1 MSTLIIRSIIIYFLV
16 LVVFRLM
23 GKRQLGQMQPF
34 ELVLTLILADIATIP
49 MTEISTPILHG
60 VVPLLTL
67 LVVHYTITLLSRLST
82 KFSDLISGKPVIVIN
97 QDGVDY
103 MAVKKLNLTVS
114 DITESLRGAGY
125 FSFDEVL
132 FAIMETNGKMSVL
145 PKAQFSPLVK
155 QDMQIKSQENSLP
168 VTIVCEGKIM
178 TENFDQVKVEKEKI
192 MDFVK
197 SLNVSIKKILI
208 LTLDNNG
215 LVYFQEMYKKG
226 QTINSKLKGQKV

>member
-16 LVVFRLM
+16 LIVFRLM

-67 LVVHYTITLLSRLST
+67 LVVHYTITLLSRFST
-82 KFSDLISGKPVIVIN
+82 KFSDMISGKPVIVIN

-103 MAVKKLNLTVS
+103 KAVKKLNLTID

-145 PKAQFSPLVK
+145 PKAQNSPLVK
-155 QDMQIKSQENSLP
+155 EDMKIKSEENSLP
-168 VTIVCEGKIM
+168 VTIISEGKVIK
-178 TENFDQVKVEKEKI
+178 ENFEQVKVPEEKI
-192 MDFVK
+192 MKYVK
-197 SLNVSIKKILI
+197 NLGIPIKKILI
-208 LTLDNNG
+208 FTLDNNG
-215 LVYFQEMYKKG
+215 LIYFQEKYKKG
-226 QTINSKLKGQKV
+226 KTLNSNLKG

>member
-1 MSTLIIRSIIIYFLV
+1 MSTLIIRSVIIYFLV
-16 LVVFRLM
+16 LIVFRLM

-67 LVVHYTITLLSRLST
+67 LVVHYAITLLSRFST
-82 KFSDLISGKPVIVIN
+82 KFSDIISGKPVIVIN

-103 MAVKKLNLTVS
+103 SAVKKLNLTID

-145 PKAQFSPLVK
+145 PKAQFSPVVK
-155 QDMQIKSQENSLP
+155 QDMKINGQENSLP
-168 VTIVCEGKIM
+168 VTIISEGKVIK
-178 TENFDQVKVEKEKI
+178 ENFDQVKVSKEKI
-192 MDFVK
+192 MKFVN
-197 SLNVSIKKILI
+197 SLHISIKKILI

-215 LVYFQEMYKKG
+215 LVYFQEKYKKG
-226 QTINSKLKGQKV
+226 KTINSNLKGQKT

>member
-67 LVVHYTITLLSRLST
+67 LVVHYTITLLSRFST
-82 KFSDLISGKPVIVIN
+82 KFSDMISGKPVIVIN

-103 MAVKKLNLTVS
+103 KAVKKLNLTID

-145 PKAQFSPLVK
+145 PKAQNSPLVK
-155 QDMQIKSQENSLP
+155 EDMKIKSEENSLP
-168 VTIVCEGKIM
+168 ITIISEGKVIK
-178 TENFDQVKVEKEKI
+178 ENFEQVKVPEEKI
-192 MDFVK
+192 MKYVK
-197 SLNVSIKKILI
+197 NLGISIKKILI
-208 LTLDNNG
+208 FTLDNNG
-215 LVYFQEMYKKG
+215 LIYFQEKYKKG
-226 QTINSKLKGQKV
+226 KTLNSNLKG

>member
-67 LVVHYTITLLSRLST
+67 LVVHYTITLLSRFST
-82 KFSDLISGKPVIVIN
+82 KFSDMISGKPVIVIN

-103 MAVKKLNLTVS
+103 KAVKKLNLTID

-145 PKAQFSPLVK
+145 PKAQNSPLVK
-155 QDMQIKSQENSLP
+155 EDMKIKSEENSLP
-168 VTIVCEGKIM
+168 VTIISEGKVIK
-178 TENFDQVKVEKEKI
+178 ENFEQVKVPEEKI
-192 MDFVK
+192 MKYVK
-197 SLNVSIKKILI
+197 NLGISIKKILI
-208 LTLDNNG
+208 FTLDNNG
-215 LVYFQEMYKKG
+215 LIYFQEKYKKG
-226 QTINSKLKGQKV
+226 KTLNSNLKG

>member
-16 LVVFRLM
+16 LIVFRLM

-67 LVVHYTITLLSRLST
+67 LVVHYTITLLSRFST
-82 KFSDLISGKPVIVIN
+82 KFSDMISGKPVIVIN

-103 MAVKKLNLTVS
+103 KAVKKLNLTID

-145 PKAQFSPLVK
+145 PKAQNSPLVK
-155 QDMQIKSQENSLP
+155 EDMKIKSEENSLP
-168 VTIVCEGKIM
+168 VTIISEGKVIK
-178 TENFDQVKVEKEKI
+178 ENFKQVKVPEEKI
-192 MDFVK
+192 MKYVK
-197 SLNVSIKKILI
+197 NLGISIKKILI
-208 LTLDNNG
+208 FTLDNNG
-215 LVYFQEMYKKG
+215 LIYFQEKYKKG
-226 QTINSKLKGQKV
+226 KTLNSNLKG

>member
-16 LVVFRLM
+16 LIVFRLM

-67 LVVHYTITLLSRLST
+67 LVVHYTITLLSRFST
-82 KFSDLISGKPVIVIN
+82 KFSDMISGKPVIVIN

-103 MAVKKLNLTVS
+103 KAVKKLNLTID

-145 PKAQFSPLVK
+145 PKAQNSPLVK
-155 QDMQIKSQENSLP
+155 EDMKIKSEENSLP
-168 VTIVCEGKIM
+168 VTIISEGKVIK
-178 TENFDQVKVEKEKI
+178 ENFEQVKVPEEKI
-192 MDFVK
+192 MKYVK
-197 SLNVSIKKILI
+197 NLGISIKKILI
-208 LTLDNNG
+208 FTLDNNG
-215 LVYFQEMYKKG
+215 LIYFQEKYKKG
-226 QTINSKLKGQKV
+226 KTLNSNLKG

>member
-16 LVVFRLM
+16 LIVFRLM

-67 LVVHYTITLLSRLST
+67 LVVHYTITLLSRFST
-82 KFSDLISGKPVIVIN
+82 KFSDMISGKPVIVIN

-103 MAVKKLNLTVS
+103 KAVKKLNLTID

-132 FAIMETNGKMSVL
+132 FAIMETNGKISVL
-145 PKAQFSPLVK
+145 PKAQNSPLVK
-155 QDMQIKSQENSLP
+155 EDMKIKSEENSLP
-168 VTIVCEGKIM
+168 VTIISEGKVIK
-178 TENFDQVKVEKEKI
+178 ENFEQVKVPEEKI
-192 MDFVK
+192 MKYVK
-197 SLNVSIKKILI
+197 NLGISIKKILI
-208 LTLDNNG
+208 FTLDNNG
-215 LVYFQEMYKKG
+215 LIYFQEKYKKG
-226 QTINSKLKGQKV
+226 KTLNSNLKG

>member
-23 GKRQLGQMQPF
+23 GKRHLGQMQPF

-60 VVPLLTL
+60 IVPLLTL
-67 LVVHYTITLLSRLST
+67 LVVHYTITLLSRFST
-82 KFSDLISGKPVIVIN
+82 KFSDMISGKPVIVIN

-103 MAVKKLNLTVS
+103 KAVKKLNLS
-114 DITESLRGAGY
+114 IDDITESLRGAGY

-145 PKAQFSPLVK
+145 PRAQNSPLVK
-155 QDMQIKSQENSLP
+155 EDMKIKSEENSLP
-168 VTIVCEGKIM
+168 VTIVSEGKILK
-178 TENFDQVKVEKEKI
+178 ENFNQVKVSKEKI
-192 MDFVK
+192 MK
-197 SLNVSIKKILI
+197 YIKNLGISIKNILI
-208 LTLDNNG
+208 FTLDNNG
-215 LVYFQEMYKKG
+215 LIYLQEKYKKG
-226 QTINSKLKGQKV
+226 KTINSNLKG

>member
-16 LVVFRLM
+16 LIVFRLM

-67 LVVHYTITLLSRLST
+67 LVVHYTITLFSRFST
-82 KFSDLISGKPVIVIN
+82 KFSDMISGKPVIVIN

-103 MAVKKLNLTVS
+103 KAVKKLNLTID

-145 PKAQFSPLVK
+145 PKAQNSPLVK
-155 QDMQIKSQENSLP
+155 EDMKIKSEENSLP
-168 VTIVCEGKIM
+168 ITIISEGKVIK
-178 TENFDQVKVEKEKI
+178 ENFEQVKVPEEKI
-192 MDFVK
+192 MKYVK
-197 SLNVSIKKILI
+197 NLGISIKKILI
-208 LTLDNNG
+208 FTLDNNG
-215 LVYFQEMYKKG
+215 LIYFQEKYKKG
-226 QTINSKLKGQKV
+226 KTLNSNLKG

>member
-60 VVPLLTL
+60 IVPLLTL
-67 LVVHYTITLLSRLST
+67 LVVHYTITLLSRFST
-82 KFSDLISGKPVIVIN
+82 KFSDMISGKPVIVIN

-103 MAVKKLNLTVS
+103 KAVKKLNLS
-114 DITESLRGAGY
+114 IDDITESLRGAGY

-145 PKAQFSPLVK
+145 PRAQNSPLVK
-155 QDMQIKSQENSLP
+155 EDMKIKSEENSLP
-168 VTIVCEGKIM
+168 VTIVSEGKILK
-178 TENFDQVKVEKEKI
+178 ENFNQVKVSKEKI
-192 MDFVK
+192 MK
-197 SLNVSIKKILI
+197 YIKNLGISIKNILI
-208 LTLDNNG
+208 FTLDNNG
-215 LVYFQEMYKKG
+215 LIYLQEKYKKG
-226 QTINSKLKGQKV
+226 KTINSNLKG

>member
-60 VVPLLTL
+60 IVPLLTL
-67 LVVHYTITLLSRLST
+67 LVVHYTITLLSRFST
-82 KFSDLISGKPVIVIN
+82 KFSDMISGKPVIVIN

-103 MAVKKLNLTVS
+103 KAVKKLNLS
-114 DITESLRGAGY
+114 IDDITESLRGAGY

-145 PKAQFSPLVK
+145 PRAQNSPLVK
-155 QDMQIKSQENSLP
+155 EDMKIKSEENSLP
-168 VTIVCEGKIM
+168 VTIVSEGKILK
-178 TENFDQVKVEKEKI
+178 ENFNQVKVSKEKI
-192 MDFVK
+192 MIYIK
-197 SLNVSIKKILI
+197 NLGISIKNIQI
-208 LTLDNNG
+208 FTLDNNG
-215 LVYFQEMYKKG
+215 LIYLQEKYKKG
-226 QTINSKLKGQKV
+226 KTINSNLKG

>member
-34 ELVLTLILADIATIP
+34 DLVLTLILVDIATIP

-60 VVPLLTL
+60 IVPLLTL
-67 LVVHYTITLLSRLST
+67 LVVHYTITLLSRFST
-82 KFSDLISGKPVIVIN
+82 KFSDMISGKPVIVIK

-103 MAVKKLNLTVS
+103 KAVKKLNLS
-114 DITESLRGAGY
+114 IDDITESLRGAGY

-145 PKAQFSPLVK
+145 PRAQNSPLVK
-155 QDMQIKSQENSLP
+155 EDMKIKSEENSLP
-168 VTIVCEGKIM
+168 VTIVSEGKILK
-178 TENFDQVKVEKEKI
+178 ENFNQVKVSKEKI
-192 MDFVK
+192 MK
-197 SLNVSIKKILI
+197 YIKNLGISNKNILI
-208 LTLDNNG
+208 FTLDNNG
-215 LVYFQEMYKKG
+215 LIYLQEKYKKG
-226 QTINSKLKGQKV
+226 KTINSNLKG

>member
-1 MSTLIIRSIIIYFLV
+1 MSTLIIRSVIIYFLV
-16 LVVFRLM
+16 LIVFRLM

-60 VVPLLTL
+60 IVPLLTL
-67 LVVHYTITLLSRLST
+67 LVVHYAITLLSRFST
-82 KFSDLISGKPVIVIN
+82 KFSDMISGKPVIVIN

-103 MAVKKLNLTVS
+103 NAVKKLNLTID

-125 FSFDEVL
+125 FSFEEVL

-145 PKAQFSPLVK
+145 PKAEFSPLK
-155 QDMQIKSQENSLP
+155 IQDTDIKSQENSLP
-168 VTIVCEGKIM
+168 ITLVSEGKIVM
-178 TENFDQVKVEKEKI
+178 ENFAQLSVPKEKVLKFI
-192 MDFVK
+192 EN
-197 SLNVSIKKILI
+197 LNVSIKKILI
-208 LTLDNNG
+208 FTLDNNG

-226 QTINSKLKGQKV
+226 KTINSNLKGQKV

>member
-60 VVPLLTL
+60 IVPLLTL
-67 LVVHYTITLLSRLST
+67 LVVHYTITLLSRFST
-82 KFSDLISGKPVIVIN
+82 KFSDMISGKPVIVIN

-103 MAVKKLNLTVS
+103 KAVKKLNLS
-114 DITESLRGAGY
+114 IDDITESLRGAGY

-145 PKAQFSPLVK
+145 PRAQNSPLVK
-155 QDMQIKSQENSLP
+155 EDMKIKSEENSLP
-168 VTIVCEGKIM
+168 VTIVSEGKILK
-178 TENFDQVKVEKEKI
+178 ENFNQVKVSKEKI
-192 MDFVK
+192 LK
-197 SLNVSIKKILI
+197 YIKNLGISIKNILI
-208 LTLDNNG
+208 FTLDNNG
-215 LVYFQEMYKKG
+215 LIYLQEKYKKG
-226 QTINSKLKGQKV
+226 KTINSNLKG

>member
-16 LVVFRLM
+16 LIVFRLM

-67 LVVHYTITLLSRLST
+67 LVVHYTITLLSRFST
-82 KFSDLISGKPVIVIN
+82 KFSDMISGKPVIVIN

-103 MAVKKLNLTVS
+103 KAVKKLNLTID

-145 PKAQFSPLVK
+145 PKAQNSPLVK
-155 QDMQIKSQENSLP
+155 EDMKIKSEENSLP
-168 VTIVCEGKIM
+168 ITIISEGKVIK
-178 TENFDQVKVEKEKI
+178 ENFEQVKVPEEKI
-192 MDFVK
+192 MKYVK
-197 SLNVSIKKILI
+197 NLGISIKKILI
-208 LTLDNNG
+208 FTLDNNG
-215 LVYFQEMYKKG
+215 LIYFQEKYKKG
-226 QTINSKLKGQKV
+226 KTLNSNLKG

>member
-67 LVVHYTITLLSRLST
+67 LVVHYTITLLSRFST
-82 KFSDLISGKPVIVIN
+82 KFSDMISGKPVIVIN

-103 MAVKKLNLTVS
+103 KAVKKLNLTID

-125 FSFDEVL
+125 FSFDEIL

-145 PKAQFSPLVK
+145 PKAQNSPLVK
-155 QDMQIKSQENSLP
+155 EDMKIKSEENSLP
-168 VTIVCEGKIM
+168 VTIISEGKVIK
-178 TENFDQVKVEKEKI
+178 ENFEQVKVPEEKI
-192 MDFVK
+192 MKYVK
-197 SLNVSIKKILI
+197 NLGISIKKILI
-208 LTLDNNG
+208 FTLDNNG
-215 LVYFQEMYKKG
+215 LIYFQEKYKKG
-226 QTINSKLKGQKV
+226 KTLNSNLKG